1 MLIRAESRNGF
12 PSKAM
17 RAPSRPIPQVAQS
30 PWASVQLATVVFAFS
45 IVACTLPAD
54 LGIALATENG
64 PVETLQALLLFALAA
79 GVWFFRLRGE
89 DALTTCSLTIL
100 LFAMGAR
107 ELEWHKAWTGGNMLK
122 PRFYLGPATPGAK
135 LLAATVV
142 LLLAIAAIYLLQRYL
157 RGMWVGLRQRQ
168 PLAITAATFFVVL
181 VLSRIVDKSHFG
193 DAPDPSIVAARL
205 IIEEMLELVLPLLVL
220 LGAFQHNEACA
231 ELAVTRSVREA
242 GAANG

>member
-1 MLIRAESRNGF
+1 VEWFS
-12 PSKAM
+12 SKAM
-17 RAPSRPIPQVAQS
+17 RASTSPIPHFLQS
-30 PWASVQLATVVFAFS
+30 PWASVQLATAVFALA

-64 PVETLQALLLFALAA
+64 PVETLQALLLFELAA
-79 GVWFFRLRGE
+79 GVWFFRRCGDGVL
-89 DALTTCSLTIL
+89 ATCSLTIL
-100 LFAMGAR
+100 LFGMGAR
-107 ELEWHKAWTGGNMLK
+107 ELEWHKAWTGGSILK

-142 LLLAIAAIYLLQRYL
+142 LLLAIAAINLLQRYL
-157 RGMWVGLRQRQ
+157 REMWVGLPHRQ

-193 DAPDPSIVAARL
+193 DAPGPSIVAAKL

-220 LGAFQHNEACA
+220 LGAFQHNEAYV
-231 ELAVTRSVREA
+231 ELPVTRSMREV
-242 GAANG
+242 GARTATNG